1 MDHLTGNRFE
11 WGTGRGAGSHE
22 IASFNI
28 LDKDSTKVEWE
39 EVIKEIPRM
48 WEQEDYEFKGDH
60 FEVPYPHNILPKPY
74 GKGHPPIWM
83 ACGNP
88 PSFGRAGELGLGAI
102 AFNFEPIHNLKGRCD
117 AYKEAAANCT
127 EPLGQ
132 YKNDNIM
139 MTNAVICLED
149 RKRAREIALSAGRG
163 YLNTMVAMYHDTMP
177 KKEGAPV
184 WPAAPIGIP
193 NEDILDQV
201 IANGIMLCGT
211 PDEVAEQLAAYE
223 AVGCDQVVFGF
234 PPEGAEPDEVTEIIE
249 LFGSKVIPQF
259 DTDPVHSTTRYR
271 AQAQPKYPRWNNP
284 GAIEGLS
291 VDVLPTSALLPL
303 P

>member
-1 MDHLTGNRFE
+1 MS
-11 WGTGRGAGSHE
+11 W
-22 IASFNI
+22 AS
-28 LDKDSTKVEWE
+28 
-39 EVIKEIPRM
+39 
-48 WEQEDYEFKGDH
+48 
-60 FEVPYPHNILPKPY
+60 
-74 GKGHPPIWM
+74 
-83 ACGNP
+83 
-88 PSFGRAGELGLGAI
+88 GAI

-117 AYKEAAANCT
+117 AYKEAIANCT

-132 YKNDNIM
+132 FKNDNIM

-177 KKEGAPV
+177 PKPGAPV
-184 WPAAPIGIP
+184 WPARPHAIP
-193 NEDILDQV
+193 NEDVLDQV
-201 IANGIMLCGT
+201 IAGGNMLCGT

-259 DTDPVHSTTRYR
+259 DKDPVHSTTRYR
-271 AQAQPKYPRWNNP
+271 EQAQPKYPRFNNP
-284 GAIEGLS
+284 DAVEGPLGRGAAHLGAAAALTPGGRVVGASSPHRSSFRKSLS
-291 VDVLPTSALLPL
+291 RAGSSTPRSRPGCRGRGPGRRGRSRTASWGATRSPGHR
-303 P
+303 